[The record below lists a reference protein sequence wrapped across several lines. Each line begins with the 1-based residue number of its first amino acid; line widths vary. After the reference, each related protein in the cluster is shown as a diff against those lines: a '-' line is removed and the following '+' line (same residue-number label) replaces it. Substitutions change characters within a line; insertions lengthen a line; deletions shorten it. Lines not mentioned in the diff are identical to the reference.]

1 MSYISILN
9 HSSSVCQSGQRR
21 MCKESFKEGLS
32 TILTFSRV
40 WMRVCGRAGV
50 REFKRNC
57 VGVCARRFVQRICK
71 VLWMTAWVWKAYYK
85 TCSARLWCACG
96 HYMHKDV
103 CIKCVWGG
111 RTVHTVRLCACL
123 CLNVRACVSASVHNI
138 SHTILLQ
145 YFYTSGRTVSCII
158 VSLNLGE
165 TPPPQCLS
173 YCTVLRSR
181 ENCSKR
187 CTTNIIKL
195 SFFNF
200 IIFSIF

>member
-1 MSYISILN
+1 MDA
-9 HSSSVCQSGQRR
+9 SV
-21 MCKESFKEGLS
+21 
-32 TILTFSRV
+32 RV
-40 WMRVCGRAGV
+40 WESSRG
-50 REFKRNC
+50 
-57 VGVCARRFVQRICK
+57 
-71 VLWMTAWVWKAYYK
+71 TAWVFARVDLYSVFVKFCEWLRGYGKRTIKHAVPDSDARAAIICIK
-85 TCSARLWCACG
+85 TCVLS
-96 HYMHKDV
+96 V
-103 CIKCVWGG
+103 CEGVGRYIQCDCVH
-111 RTVHTVRLCACL
+111 V
-123 CLNVRACVSASVHNI
+123 CLNVRVCVSASVHNI

-158 VSLNLGE
+158 VSLNLGKKK
-165 TPPPQCLS
+165 PQCLS